1 MKSNF
6 KINEKFQNIVKML
19 VFSNCFY
26 QYYISL
32 LILLIMSTTR
42 KNKFVLLAK
51 MYMTIII
58 VIFPHISTNL
68 TNLIIKIYNKS

>member
-6 KINEKFQNIVKML
+6 KINEKFQNILKML

-32 LILLIMSTTR
+32 LILLILQCLQHE
-42 KNKFVLLAK
+42 K
-51 MYMTIII
+51 I
-58 VIFPHISTNL
+58 NL
-68 TNLIIKIYNKS
+68 FY

>member
-32 LILLIMSTTR
+32 LILLIIEKINFIS
-42 KNKFVLLAK
+42 KNV
-51 MYMTIII
+51 YDDYNSY
-58 VIFPHISTNL
+58 FPAYQHKSNQSNHQNL
-68 TNLIIKIYNKS
+68 